1 MAGRSDSRCSVRSTE
16 EKVRNPMKL
25 QVLAAV
31 ALMSAGL
38 LLSGC
43 KSTPELTKA
52 NAVTLIQADYDQRP
66 PGGASI
72 LVDDN
77 GLQQGL
83 TAKYWKL
90 TKVYPNNKWA
100 DYTLTDE
107 GKKALTLEAGG
118 DVIQWRP
125 DQGSSPHFMVV
136 TVAQNH
142 FKAHDV
148 LDPQD
153 EVVPGVATAKSATFT
168 ESLNFDGVP
177 QPLQDIAHNPG
188 NKPSS
193 KRHANFELDNGAWK
207 LHSIE

>member
-1 MAGRSDSRCSVRSTE
+1 MR
-16 EKVRNPMKL
+16 KVSHL
-25 QVLAAV
+25 QVLGVLAF
-31 ALMSAGL
+31 AGMGVL
-38 LLSGC
+38 FSGC
-43 KSTPELTKA
+43 KSAPELTQS
-52 NAVTLIQADYDQRP
+52 NALALIQAEYDHRP
-66 PGGASI
+66 AGGASI
-72 LVDDN
+72 LVDDK

-125 DQGSSPHFMVV
+125 EQGTQPHFMVV
-136 TVAQNH
+136 TVVKNH

-148 LDPQD
+148 SDPQD
-153 EVVPGVATAKSATFT
+153 ETVPGVDTAKSATFT

-193 KRHANFELDNGAWK
+193 KRHADFSLEGGAWK

>member
-1 MAGRSDSRCSVRSTE
+1 MRTVMNF
-16 EKVRNPMKL
+16 KVL
-25 QVLAAV
+25 GAT

-43 KSTPELTKA
+43 KSAPELTKA
-52 NAVTLIQADYDQRP
+52 DALKAIQADYDQRP
-66 PGGASI
+66 AAGASI
-72 LVDDN
+72 LVDEL
-77 GLQQGL
+77 GLNQGL
-83 TAKYWKL
+83 TDNYWKL

-100 DYTLTDE
+100 DYTLTDA

-125 DQGSSPHFMVV
+125 DQPDAKPNFMVI
-136 TVAQNH
+136 TVVKNH
-142 FKAHDV
+142 FKAHDP

-153 EVVPGVATAKSATFT
+153 ETVPGVDTAKSVTFT

-193 KRHANFELDNGAWK
+193 KRHADFSLESGAWK

>member
-1 MAGRSDSRCSVRSTE
+1 MGG
-16 EKVRNPMKL
+16 KVRR
-25 QVLAAV
+25 VLNLRVLGAV
-31 ALMSAGL
+31 ALLFVGTW
-38 LLSGC
+38 LSGC
-43 KSTPELTKA
+43 KSKPELSKA
-52 NAVTLIQADYDQRP
+52 DALRMIQADYDNRP

-72 LVDDN
+72 LVDDV
-77 GLQQGL
+77 GLKQGL

-90 TKVYPNNKWA
+90 VKIYPNNRWA
-100 DYTLTDE
+100 DYTLTDD
-107 GKKALTLEAGG
+107 GKKVLKLESGG

-125 DQGSSPHFMVV
+125 EPGSSPHFMIV
-136 TVAQNH
+136 TLATNH

-153 EVVPGVATAKSATFT
+153 EVVPGVDTAKSATFT
-168 ESLNFDGVP
+168 ESLNFEGVP

-193 KRHANFELDNGAWK
+193 KRTANFSLDGGAWK